1 MEIIVPKWGLTMDD
15 ATLVTWLVKVGDAVT
30 EGQPLAEIE
39 TDKSAGEVESPAA
52 GIISE
57 TIAGPGDTVEPGQ
70 VIGHL
75 SIEG

>member
-1 MEIIVPKWGLTMDD
+1 MEIVVPKWGLTMDD
-15 ATLVTWLVKVGDAVT
+15 ATFVTWLVKVGDSVA

-52 GIISE
+52 GVVAE
-57 TIAGPGDTVEPGQ
+57 LVAAPGDTVEPGQ

-75 SIEG
+75 SAQA